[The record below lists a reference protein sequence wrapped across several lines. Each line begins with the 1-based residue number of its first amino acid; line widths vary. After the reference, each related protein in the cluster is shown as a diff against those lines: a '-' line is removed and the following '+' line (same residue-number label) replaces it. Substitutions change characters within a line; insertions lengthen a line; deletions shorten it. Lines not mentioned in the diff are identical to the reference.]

1 MEIIDST
8 QTLLP
13 GPEVI
18 ARAIYNAPN
27 SLDPKYSNEAILTAA
42 AGETALPNTNIIQI
56 GNTVFVSHRGKGP
69 NKKKITGFAYNVDT
83 DKQLIVNVYKYIKY
97 LRKRKIARYSIMFN
111 SVNFLQAFQVI
122 QRRAKQ
128 EGLEVGIARS
138 QKNPNIYMAFV
149 RLQAKQ
155 QLRERT

>member
-18 ARAIYNAPN
+18 ARAVYNAPN
-27 SLDPKYSNEAILTAA
+27 SVDPKYSNEAILTAIA
-42 AGETALPNTNIIQI
+42 AETALPNTHIIQI

-69 NKKKITGFAYNVDT
+69 NKKKMAGFAYNVDT
-83 DKQLIVNVYKYIKY
+83 NKQLVVNIFKYIKY
-97 LRKRKIARYSIMFN
+97 LRKRKITHYSMVFN
-111 SVNFLQAFQVI
+111 SVNFLDAFQVI

-138 QKNPNIYMAFV
+138 DKNPSVYVAFV
-149 RLQAKQ
+149 R
-155 QLRERT
+155 T